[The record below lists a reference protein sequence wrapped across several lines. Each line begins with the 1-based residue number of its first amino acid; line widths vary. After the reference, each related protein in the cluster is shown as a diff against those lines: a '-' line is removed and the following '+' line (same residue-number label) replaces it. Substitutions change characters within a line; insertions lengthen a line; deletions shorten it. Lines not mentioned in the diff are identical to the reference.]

1 MEIPSSVLWEIALIG
16 FGFIF
21 GTLWG
26 HHAAIG
32 KRVTYAECAEKRK
45 SCPCTDKM
53 KELEETMNVLHPH
66 KK

>member
-1 MEIPSSVLWEIALIG
+1 MNIPTSVIWEIALVC

-32 KRVTYAECAEKRK
+32 KRVTYADCAEKRK
-45 SCPCTDKM
+45 SCPCAKKVEEIEKM
-53 KELEETMNVLHPH
+53 IDDLHPH
-66 KK
+66 EK